1 MAFVHDDSCECV
13 TSNLDLFSV
22 PPTQTS
28 VEFGTLVDYHP
39 ITNVADGG
47 PIEFDIPG
55 SGMDYLDLAN
65 TMLYVRAKVT
75 QSNGNDL
82 AADTVV
88 APVNMF
94 LHSLFSQVDMTLNGT
109 VVTAAN
115 NMYPYRSYIETLL
128 SYGSDAKKSQLTSE
142 LFYKDDAGR
151 FDTLEMAGA
160 NVNSGFV
167 KRNTLIRGSR
177 SVDLIGR
184 VHCDLM
190 LQNRYLI
197 NEVNVKLKF
206 VRSSDAFSLLCVN
219 QQKVNIENAVLY
231 VRKVKLSSSVFLAH
245 AKALQSGTAKYPV
258 RRVTCKSVTIP
269 AGYYDISHEKLFSGL
284 LPTRIIV
291 GLVRNDAF
299 SGSRTHNPF
308 NFQNFGLSEIAVYT
322 DGQQHG
328 QGIKPLKI
336 DYANSLYVRAYNT
349 LFGGTGKLFHDEG
362 NDISRSDYA
371 DGFALYAFD
380 LSPDLTD
387 DEHFDLSKTGSVRL
401 QVKFANALAAPVTL
415 IAYAEFQNLLEIDNN
430 RNVIYDFSG

>member
-65 TMLYVRAKVT
+65 TMLYVRAKIT
-75 QSNGNDL
+75 QRNGNDL
-82 AADTVV
+82 GADTAV
-88 APVNMF
+88 APVNVF

-128 SYGSDAKKSQLTSE
+128 SYGSDAKRSQLTSE

-151 FDTLEMAGA
+151 FDALEMDGA
-160 NVNSGFV
+160 NANSGFV
-167 KRNTLIRGSR
+167 KRNALIRASR
-177 SVDLIGR
+177 SFDLIGR

-190 LQNRYLI
+190 LQSRYLI
-197 NEVNVKLKF
+197 NEVNVKMKF
-206 VRSSDAFSLLCVN
+206 VRSSDSFSLLCPN
-219 QQKVNIENAVLY
+219 LQKVNIENAVLY
-231 VRKVKLSSSVFLAH
+231 VRKVKLSPSVFLAH
-245 AKALQSGTAKYPV
+245 AKALQTGTAKYPV

-269 AGYYDISHEKLFSGL
+269 AGYYDVSHEKLFSGL
-284 LPTRIIV
+284 LPNRIIV

-299 SGSRTHNPF
+299 SGSRNHNPF
-308 NFQNFGLSEIAVYT
+308 NFQNFGLTEIAVYT

-336 DYANSLYVRAYNT
+336 DYTNSLYVRAYNT

-371 DGFALYAFD
+371 NGYALYAFD

-401 QVKFANALAAPVTL
+401 QAKFADALATPVTL